1 MNLSESVPS
10 PTPPAPVVPPT
21 PPAIFIPNTAI
32 GALAQGMQAHYL
44 AYITGTTRE
53 MALSAVKLVWSV
65 HQWQVPTAETTYD
78 MINEATNHLLTM
90 VKNGPTDT
98 ESTS

>member
-1 MNLSESVPS
+1 
-10 PTPPAPVVPPT
+10 
-21 PPAIFIPNTAI
+21 
-32 GALAQGMQAHYL
+32 
-44 AYITGTTRE
+44 
-53 MALSAVKLVWSV
+53 V